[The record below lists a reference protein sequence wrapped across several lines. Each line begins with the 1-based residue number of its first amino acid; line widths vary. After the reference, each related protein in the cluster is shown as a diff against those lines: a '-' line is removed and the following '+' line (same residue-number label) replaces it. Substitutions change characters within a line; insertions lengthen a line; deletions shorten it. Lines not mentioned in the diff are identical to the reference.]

1 MPICPSVI
9 FISDFGKLNHAGFE
23 RTLDMAEVN
32 SQLRTGD
39 GEVTL
44 TAPEISSFLIKKERQ
59 LTASSS
65 DIHGHH
71 WLPSPR

>member
-44 TAPEISSFLIKKERQ
+44 TAPEISSFLIKKE
-59 LTASSS
+59 
-65 DIHGHH
+65 
-71 WLPSPR
+71 